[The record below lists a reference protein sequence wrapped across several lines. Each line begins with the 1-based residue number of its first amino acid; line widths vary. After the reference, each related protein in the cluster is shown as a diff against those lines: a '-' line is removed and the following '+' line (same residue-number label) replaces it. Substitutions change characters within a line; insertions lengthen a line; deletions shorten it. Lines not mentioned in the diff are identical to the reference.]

1 MEFLFFGLLEGVDI
15 FFVAFQ
21 LALEVEVLPALV
33 AHHGLLLAMHLVEVL
48 AQICVLLSTFRTL
61 QLVPLM
67 NQPYVLSEIAV
78 LLSTNGTW
86 SPTLIVDIC
95 DVPLKICLQI
105 TAVATVTALVFLQ
118 LTMLLVYVVL
128 QVGEFSEAMRTFGK
142 FIALL
147 LLPLLFVVLCC
158 IFQFF
163 WIFLSFSWVP
173 TFLLSTVTGSY
184 VVDQIIL
191 QFAAVAAIC
200 TFEILIWVVLRVYML
215 R

>member
-1 MEFLFFGLLEGVDI
+1 MD
-15 FFVAFQ
+15 
-21 LALEVEVLPALV
+21 
-33 AHHGLLLAMHLVEVL
+33 
-48 AQICVLLSTFRTL
+48 
-61 QLVPLM
+61 
-67 NQPYVLSEIAV
+67 QPYVLSQIAI

-128 QVGEFSEAMRTFGK
+128 EVGEFSEAMRTFGK
-142 FIALL
+142 FIAL

-163 WIFLSFSWVP
+163 WIF
-173 TFLLSTVTGSY
+173 
-184 VVDQIIL
+184 
-191 QFAAVAAIC
+191 
-200 TFEILIWVVLRVYML
+200 
-215 R
+215 